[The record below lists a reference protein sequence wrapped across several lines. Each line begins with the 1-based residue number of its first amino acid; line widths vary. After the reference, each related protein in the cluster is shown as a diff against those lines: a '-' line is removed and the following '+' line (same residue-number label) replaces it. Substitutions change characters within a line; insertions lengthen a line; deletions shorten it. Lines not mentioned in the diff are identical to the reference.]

1 MRRAPC
7 VRSSVVAALTAGVV
21 SACAATPLPEP
32 AGTAALRPPEIEF
45 AGLVT
50 DVRTSG
56 EHHEF
61 TDAAGTVHAI
71 DMNEYRQ
78 VGEHACCFDLVILGS
93 DAAGSFVAIFPN
105 QGGLPEDC
113 YVENDVGI
121 DRGSHIEILG
131 VMWRKAPGLQ
141 GVVPFGVAY
150 PSGSRFCFNERGMIA
165 GLVPP

>member
-1 MRRAPC
+1 MRRARC
-7 VRSSVVAALTAGVV
+7 VRSSVIAAFMAGVV
-21 SACAATPLPEP
+21 SACAAAPTAEP
-32 AGTAALRPPEIEF
+32 AGTATLRPPEIEF

-71 DMNEYRQ
+71 DMNEFRQ
-78 VGEHACCFDLVILGS
+78 FGEHGCCFDLVILGS
-93 DAAGSFVAIFPN
+93 DAAGPFVATFPN
-105 QGGLPEDC
+105 QGGLPDDC

-131 VMWRKAPGLQ
+131 VMWRKAPGLE
-141 GVVPFGVAY
+141 GAVPFGVEY
-150 PSGSRFCFNERGMIA
+150 PPGSRFCFNERGMIA
-165 GLVPP
+165 DIIPP